1 MANLKEKMTDYE
13 QMQMALRKLK
23 EESQEEFMSRLLD
36 TVENLLEKANVKTY
50 EPSTK
55 EKEDFR
61 KIVNIIKN
69 MESWF

>member
-23 EESQEEFMSRLLD
+23 EASQEEFMSRLLD
-36 TVENLLEKANVKTY
+36 MVENLLEKANVKTY
-50 EPSTK
+50 EPTTK
-55 EKEDFR
+55 EREDFR
-61 KIVNIIKN
+61 KVALIIRN

>member
-23 EESQEEFMSRLLD
+23 EASQEEFMSRLLD
-36 TVENLLEKANVKTY
+36 MVENLLEKANVKTY
-50 EPSTK
+50 APSTK
-55 EKEDFR
+55 EREDFR
-61 KIVNIIKN
+61 KVALIIRN

>member
-1 MANLKEKMTDYE
+1 MASLKEKMTDYE
-13 QMQMALRKLK
+13 QMQMALRKLR
-23 EESQEEFMSRLLD
+23 EENQEEFMSRLLD

-50 EPSTK
+50 EPTTK

>member
-23 EESQEEFMSRLLD
+23 EESQEEFMSKLLEM
-36 TVENLLEKANVKTY
+36 VENLLDKANVKTY
-50 EPSTK
+50 EPTTK

-61 KIVNIIKN
+61 KIANIIKN

>member
-23 EESQEEFMSRLLD
+23 EASQEEFMSRLLD
-36 TVENLLEKANVKTY
+36 MVENLLEKANVKTY
-50 EPSTK
+50 APTTK
-55 EKEDFR
+55 EREDFR
-61 KIVNIIKN
+61 KVALIIRN

>member
-23 EESQEEFMSRLLD
+23 EASQEEFMSRLLD
-36 TVENLLEKANVKTY
+36 MVENLLEKANVKTY
-50 EPSTK
+50 VPSTK
-55 EKEDFR
+55 EREDFR
-61 KIVNIIKN
+61 KVANIIKN